1 VRDGHF
7 RAEPCLKWFKIV
19 GTLHFMET
27 TKAFDKLLEVACIK
41 LGFCEGDW
49 DRLPQ
54 SGSITS
60 EDFARWLLESER
72 AQVSGT
78 SWGNFYDV
86 LKALFVQ
93 EMGCESFD
101 AIEIREEL
109 WLGLQ
114 VIKKHAG
121 VLQALADSPVDHSK
135 AKTKSMQ

>member
-1 VRDGHF
+1 
-7 RAEPCLKWFKIV
+7 LKKPKV
-19 GTLHFMET
+19 VAKANAMET
-27 TKAFDKLLEVACIK
+27 AKAFDKLLEVACIK
-41 LGFCEGDW
+41 LGFCEGNW

-60 EDFARWLLESER
+60 EDFARWLLESEG
-72 AQVSGT
+72 AQVNGP
-78 SWGNFYDV
+78 SWVKFFDV
-86 LKALFVQ
+86 LRALFVQ

-114 VIKKHAG
+114 VIKQHAG

-135 AKTKSMQ
+135 TKN